1 MLKAT
6 VHIYERYNLDD
17 RETTA
22 ANAKKTFEQLHC
34 EYLEALFTSA
44 CRQRLDIW
52 DFTQKFME
60 SDFSLCLD
68 KAEMMLSIAK
78 DELFGKFMIFC
89 TQNKITLEKVTN
101 EKANMQQFRTLSPEG
116 KWLAALYSRWHA
128 TTGEAGC
135 EIAERAHASL
145 LKKICKKAQTH
156 KIDDVVA
163 LLLENSAIAARIES
177 YDYRELQKL
186 TKQQRD

>member
-6 VHIYERYNLDD
+6 VRIYDRYNPDD

-22 ANAKKTFEQLHC
+22 ANAKKTLEQLHC

-68 KAEMMLSIAK
+68 KAHLMLSIVK

-89 TQNKITLEKVTN
+89 TQNKITFEKVTS
-101 EKANMQQFRTLSPEG
+101 EKNNMQQFRTLSPDG

-135 EIAERAHASL
+135 EIAERAPVSL

-156 KIDDVVA
+156 KIDEIVT

-177 YDYRELQKL
+177 ADYRELE
-186 TKQQRD
+186 KQAK